1 MRVVAGEYKGH
12 NLKTLKGETTR
23 PTTMRVKES
32 LFSSLTSLLGTFER
46 LTVLDCF
53 AGSGGLGI
61 EALSRGAANVLFF
74 EKSRQAAQIV
84 HENLHKI
91 RAPKE
96 QVALEIGDARDLV
109 QRSRRHVF
117 DVVFLDPPYALA
129 PAEVFALVEA
139 LRANQQLNADALIC
153 YELAKKNKPACEDE
167 AHRLKWE
174 IVSAK
179 DFGDTTY
186 VILRKASE

>member
-1 MRVVAGEYKGH
+1 MRVVAGTYKGH

-32 LFSSLTSLLGTFER
+32 LFSALTSALGTFEGLR
-46 LTVLDCF
+46 VLDCF

-61 EALSRGAANVLFF
+61 EALSRGALSVVFF

-84 HENLHKI
+84 RENLHKI
-91 RAPKE
+91 HATNE
-96 QVALEIGDARDLV
+96 QATLEIGDAQQLA
-109 QRSRRHVF
+109 QRSRTHPF
-117 DVVFLDPPYALA
+117 DLIFLDPPYAFA
-129 PAEVFALVEA
+129 PAAVFVLIEA
-139 LRANQQLNADALIC
+139 LEGNGLLNADALIC
-153 YELAKKNKPACEDE
+153 YELTKKNKPACEEE